1 MTLPTIRFGR
11 SGLTV
16 TRLGLGSAPMGKVSA
31 PADADRLIAT
41 VHTALKQGITLID
54 TAPLYGAGYSEQLL
68 GRALAGVPRDSYI
81 LSTKV
86 GRLVHADG
94 SVHFNFSRDAV
105 LRSLEE
111 SLKRLGLDR
120 VDIALIHDP
129 DNHAEQAIGETFPAL
144 AELRSQGIV
153 RAIGAGMNQWQM
165 EQRFL
170 EEADP
175 DVFLL
180 AGRYTL
186 LEQTSLGFLEL
197 CRARD
202 VGIML
207 GGVYNSGILA
217 TGVKGGGNYNYAPP
231 PPAIAKKASKIEA
244 ICDSHSVPLYV
255 AAVRFA
261 AAHPAVCSLVLGA
274 VAPAEVNANVAA
286 LSTAVPAALWQDLRE
301 AGLIEADAPLPV

>member
-1 MTLPTIRFGR
+1 MALPTTRFGR
-11 SGLTV
+11 SGLMV
-16 TRLGLGSAPMGKVSA
+16 TRLGLGSAPIGNRSD
-31 PADADRLIAT
+31 PADADQLIAT
-41 VHTALKQGITLID
+41 VRAALKQGINLID
-54 TAPLYGAGYSEQLL
+54 TAPLYGAGYAEQLL
-68 GRALAGVPRDSYI
+68 GQALAGVPRDSYI

-94 SVHFNFSRDAV
+94 SVHFNFSREAV

-129 DNHAEQAIGETFPAL
+129 DNHAEQAFRETFPAL
-144 AELRSQGIV
+144 AELRAQGVV
-153 RAIGAGMNQWQM
+153 RAIGAGMNQWEM
-165 EQRFL
+165 EQRFIK
-170 EEADP
+170 EADP

-186 LEQTSLGFLEL
+186 LEQTSLDFLEL
-197 CRARD
+197 CRTRD

-231 PPAIAKKASKIEA
+231 PPEIAEKANKIET
-244 ICDSHSVPLYV
+244 ICGSHGVPLHV

-286 LSTAVPAALWQDLRE
+286 LSTPVPAELWHELRE
-301 AGLIEADAPLPV
+301 AGLIEAGAPLPV